1 MAWGNTPFVS
11 FSVAPK
17 EFGQK
22 DIDSNRV
29 ADGTVLYVDIRAGL
43 VLSW

>member
-1 MAWGNTPFVS
+1 MAWSNTPFVS

-22 DIDSNRV
+22 DMDSNRV
-29 ADGTVLYVDIRAGL
+29 ADGTRLHIDIRTGP